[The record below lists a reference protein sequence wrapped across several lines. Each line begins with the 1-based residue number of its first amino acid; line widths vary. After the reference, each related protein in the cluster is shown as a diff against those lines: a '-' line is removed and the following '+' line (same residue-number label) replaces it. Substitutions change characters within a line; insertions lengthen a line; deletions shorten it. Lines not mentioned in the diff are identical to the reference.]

1 MLSEE
6 RRVKSEEFNG
16 FTNHKVQ
23 SSKLKVQSKATMLKI
38 KNIILTMALMGCS
51 GLAFSQT
58 VEQRIDSLQMLIGQ
72 QTILHLKATARKGAK
87 VVMPSFKPQTQ
98 IVPGVEVVEQSK
110 GDTMHVGDNQMVVS
124 RDYTITSFDEK
135 VYAIPALNVKIDGK
149 NCHGN
154 PLALK
159 VLTVPVDTV
168 HPNQFYPPKTVQEN
182 PFLWSEWSFAFWLSF
197 LLLIV
202 CGAMLY
208 LRNRLKKNKP
218 IIARIRIIK
227 RVPAHEKALKEI
239 NDIKQHHS
247 TSNQETQKEY
257 YTHLT
262 NALREYIVNRFGFNA
277 MEMTSTEIIENLRAS
292 GDQKM
297 IDELRML
304 FSTADLV
311 KFAKYEIPMNE
322 NDANL
327 VNAINFIDQ
336 TKTNE
341 LPKEEKIVPTLSSED
356 QKSQQQRRLIKMLLW
371 IGGFSAVAILGY
383 IIYQVVMLLM

>member
-1 MLSEE
+1 M
-6 RRVKSEEFNG
+6 KSEEFYS

-38 KNIILTMALMGCS
+38 RNIILTMALMGCS

-356 QKSQQQRRLIKMLLW
+356 QKSQQQRRLIKTLLW

>member
-1 MLSEE
+1 M
-6 RRVKSEEFNG
+6 KSEEFYG

-87 VVMPSFKPQTQ
+87 VVMPSFKPHAQ

-182 PFLWSEWSFAFWLSF
+182 PFLWSEWSFSFWLSF

-297 IDELRML
+297 IDELRTL
-304 FSTADLV
+304 FATADLV

-356 QKSQQQRRLIKMLLW
+356 QKSQQQRRLIKTLLW

>member
-1 MLSEE
+1 M
-6 RRVKSEEFNG
+6 KSEEFYG

-51 GLAFSQT
+51 GLAFCQT

-87 VVMPSFKPQTQ
+87 VVMPSFKPQAQ

-208 LRNRLKKNKP
+208 LCNRLKKNKP

-356 QKSQQQRRLIKMLLW
+356 QKSQQQRRLIKTLLW

>member
-1 MLSEE
+1 MKNSTAL
-6 RRVKSEEFNG
+6 
-16 FTNHKVQ
+16 Q
-23 SSKLKVQSKATMLKI
+23 IIKLKVQSKATMLKI
-38 KNIILTMALMGCS
+38 RNIILTMVLMGCS
-51 GLAFSQT
+51 GLAFGQT

-72 QTILHLKATARKGAK
+72 QTILHLKAIARKGAK
-87 VVMPSFKPQTQ
+87 VVMPSFKPQDQ
-98 IVPGVEVVEQSK
+98 IIPGIEVVEQK
-110 GDTMHVGDNQMVVS
+110 GDTSQVGDDQMVVS

-149 NCHGN
+149 SFHGN

-168 HPNQFYPPKTVQEN
+168 HPNQFYPPKTVQDN
-182 PFLWSEWSFAFWLSF
+182 PFLWSEWSFAFWLS
-197 LLLIV
+197 LLMIII

-218 IIARIRIIK
+218 IITRIRIIK

-239 NDIKQHHS
+239 NDIKQHHT

-262 NALREYIVNRFGFNA
+262 NTLRAYIVSRFGFNA
-277 MEMTSTEIIENLRAS
+277 MEMTSSEIIDNLRAS

-336 TKTNE
+336 TKTDE
-341 LPKEEKIVPTLSSED
+341 QPKEEKIVPTLSSED
-356 QKSQQQRRLIKMLLW
+356 QKSQQQRRLIKTLLW
-371 IGGFSAVAILGY
+371 VGGFSVAGILGY
-383 IIYQVVMLLM
+383 IIYQVVMLVM

>member
-1 MLSEE
+1 M
-6 RRVKSEEFNG
+6 
-16 FTNHKVQ
+16 
-23 SSKLKVQSKATMLKI
+23 KI
-38 KNIILTMALMGCS
+38 KNIILTMVLMGCS
-51 GLAFSQT
+51 GLAFGQT

-87 VVMPSFKPQTQ
+87 VVMPSFKPQDQ
-98 IVPGVEVVEQSK
+98 IIPGIEVVEQK
-110 GDTMHVGDNQMVVS
+110 GDTSQVGDDQMVVS

-149 NCHGN
+149 NFHGN

-168 HPNQFYPPKTVQEN
+168 HPNQFYPPKTVQDN
-182 PFLWSEWSFAFWLSF
+182 PFLWSEWSFAFWLS
-197 LLLIV
+197 LLMIII

-218 IIARIRIIK
+218 IITRIRIIK

-239 NDIKQHHS
+239 NDIKQHHT

-262 NALREYIVNRFGFNA
+262 NTLRTYIVSRFGFNA
-277 MEMTSTEIIENLRAS
+277 MEMTSSEIIDNLRAS

-336 TKTNE
+336 TKTDE
-341 LPKEEKIVPTLSSED
+341 QSKEEKIVPTLSSED
-356 QKSQQQRRLIKMLLW
+356 QKSQQQRRLIKTLLW
-371 IGGFSAVAILGY
+371 VGGFSVAGILGY
-383 IIYQVVMLLM
+383 IIYQVAMLVM

>member
-1 MLSEE
+1 
-6 RRVKSEEFNG
+6 
-16 FTNHKVQ
+16 
-23 SSKLKVQSKATMLKI
+23 
-38 KNIILTMALMGCS
+38 MGCS
-51 GLAFSQT
+51 GLAFGQT

-87 VVMPSFKPQTQ
+87 VVMPSFKPQDQ
-98 IVPGVEVVEQSK
+98 IIPGIEVVEQK
-110 GDTMHVGDNQMVVS
+110 GDTSQVGDDQMVVS

-149 NCHGN
+149 SFHGN

-168 HPNQFYPPKTVQEN
+168 HPNQFYPPKTVQDN
-182 PFLWSEWSFAFWLSF
+182 PFLWSEWSFAFWLS
-197 LLLIV
+197 LLMIII

-218 IIARIRIIK
+218 IITRIRIIK

-239 NDIKQHHS
+239 NDIKQHHT

-262 NALREYIVNRFGFNA
+262 NTLRAYIVSRFGFNA
-277 MEMTSTEIIENLRAS
+277 MEMTSSEIIDNLRAS

-336 TKTNE
+336 TKTDE
-341 LPKEEKIVPTLSSED
+341 QSKEEKIVPTLSSED
-356 QKSQQQRRLIKMLLW
+356 QKSQQQRRLIKTLLW
-371 IGGFSAVAILGY
+371 VGGFSVAGILGY
-383 IIYQVVMLLM
+383 IIYQIVMLVM

>member
-1 MLSEE
+1 M
-6 RRVKSEEFNG
+6 
-16 FTNHKVQ
+16 
-23 SSKLKVQSKATMLKI
+23 KI

-51 GLAFSQT
+51 TLAFGQT
-58 VEQRIDSLQMLIGQ
+58 VEQRMDSLQLLIGQ

-87 VVMPSFKPQTQ
+87 VVLPSFKPQDQ

-110 GDTMHVGDNQMVVS
+110 GDTMQMGDDRIQVS
-124 RDYTITSFDEK
+124 RDYTLTSFDEK
-135 VYAIPALNVKIDGK
+135 VYVVPALDVKIDGK
-149 NCHGN
+149 SYHGN

-168 HPNQFYPPKTVQEN
+168 HPNQFYPAKGVQDN
-182 PFLWSEWSFAFWLSF
+182 PFEWSEWSFAFWLS
-197 LLLIV
+197 LLMIII
-202 CGAMLY
+202 CGAMIY

-218 IIARIRIIK
+218 IIARIRIVK
-227 RVPAHEKALKEI
+227 RVPAHEKALREI
-239 NDIKQHHS
+239 NDIKHHHTNAS
-247 TSNQETQKEY
+247 QETQKEY
-257 YTHLT
+257 YTQLT
-262 NALREYIVNRFGFNA
+262 NTLRAYIVSRFGFNA
-277 MEMTSTEIIENLRAS
+277 MEMNSGEIIDHLRAS

-336 TKTNE
+336 TKTDE
-341 LPKEEKIVPTLSSED
+341 QPKEEKIVPTLSTED
-356 QKSQQQRRLIKMLLW
+356 QKSQQQRRLIKTLLW
-371 IGGFSAVAILGY
+371 VGGISVVAIFGY
-383 IIYQVVMLLM
+383 IVYQVAMLVM

>member
-1 MLSEE
+1 M
-6 RRVKSEEFNG
+6 
-16 FTNHKVQ
+16 
-23 SSKLKVQSKATMLKI
+23 KI

-51 GLAFSQT
+51 ALAFGQT

-72 QTILHLKATARKGAK
+72 QTILHLKATAPKGAK
-87 VVMPSFKPQTQ
+87 VVMPYFKPQDQ
-98 IVPGVEVVEQSK
+98 IIPGIEVVELK
-110 GDTMHVGDNQMVVS
+110 GDTSQVGDDQMVVT
-124 RDYTITSFDEK
+124 RDYTITSFDEN

-149 NCHGN
+149 NFHGN

-168 HPNQFYPPKTVQEN
+168 HPNQFYPPKTVQDN
-182 PFLWSEWSFAFWLSF
+182 PFLWSEWSFAFWLS
-197 LLLIV
+197 LLMIII

-218 IIARIRIIK
+218 IITRIRIIR

-239 NDIKQHHS
+239 NDIKQHHT

-262 NALREYIVNRFGFNA
+262 NALREYIVSRFGFNA
-277 MEMTSTEIIENLRAS
+277 MEMTSSEIIENLRAS

-336 TKTNE
+336 TKTDE
-341 LPKEEKIVPTLSSED
+341 QPKEEKIVPTLSTED
-356 QKSQQQRRLIKMLLW
+356 QKSQQQRRLIKTLLW
-371 IGGFSAVAILGY
+371 VGGISVVAIFGY
-383 IIYQVVMLLM
+383 IVYQVVMLVM